1 MLSACPYE
9 KPSKIKQQVLD
20 ERAGNAVSNQAGS
33 SSAKNP
39 ILKQHKS
46 SLQPAKPNPKP
57 SKAERLKNRLA
68 SKCPPPSKERL
79 NEMMIQSNWSSLS
92 SSSGVGSSTR
102 SSFESNISN
111 TVHDEERNR
120 ANHEL
125 QSGGRCR
132 PAEAADIYRLCQ
144 CQDCRLS
151 GQEIYSRRPDPNPA
165 SRKTVVVPPYQAGG
179 RFAYHQAGGPNQTR
193 KAVSFRS
200 NVEQIGSHD
209 YRLLNDVEVEP
220 QFQSYYDNW
229 PPKDDSCDSLHVTKD
244 LSLSVSVPGEPRDDD
259 DYLHPRDCSTPKQAL
274 TVDPPQFVGSGE
286 RVLKAEVYSRGP
298 TKVLPPANN
307 RLFAGDYTCLC
318 SPDFVCV
325 HNNNQPAAQPKPA
338 SNRRK
343 KPPSPSSAA
352 AARGPYGLSGV
363 MPAQT
368 LAGGNF
374 SLSDDC
380 YECKNMSTYVN
391 LSRSG
396 QQPSATQADVSAAS
410 NGGYGS
416 QEYKRLIRSKQGYV
430 YANWQ
435 QENNEQPLANN
446 EDQHINYMSAARR
459 IQQAIEEC
467 EMCKEQLR
475 VQNGN
480 AEQLQC
486 NCPLGNQPPQM
497 SLQEGSSESSK
508 QRDLSGLT
516 ISRSYHTASSSL
528 PGSVAVPKGA
538 NLRADPALAN
548 LSELS
553 VLPVSTVS
561 SRLEHPNGISASKAM
576 MTSQQQ
582 PQQNGFMDSSAN
594 AANIDSSLSSLF
606 VYRHMSDDNQPQMGL
621 DEFDPDSLEITVN
634 KSANN
639 NGLNSKPAQS
649 QQPGSSWLK
658 SRPKSEYI
666 SLSSTTSSN
675 LSNARVPGAAANG
688 KSGYLASAIN
698 SRPSSSSKGPQLM
711 QVDSDLTQSS
721 LAKRRQLSNSL
732 QQQQQQQQSAQ
743 KQPKKKLLASKS
755 STDLSQSALSGRLS
769 RSSSA
774 TNTAGNPTNV
784 KAIYQCVKNHL
795 LDITKSSNASSSTT
809 GKSSINN
816 SSGTISTSA
825 ATLPRNF
832 TTGKSRSSK
841 SAQVCMLPNFKLNPF
856 APFQPITISEL
867 SMLCGYPITNLCANI
882 LLIRWKSFALSSP
895 NATKSCSP

>member
-1 MLSACPYE
+1 MNPT
-9 KPSKIKQQVLD
+9 
-20 ERAGNAVSNQAGS
+20 GS
-33 SSAKNP
+33 S
-39 ILKQHKS
+39 ILRQHKS
-46 SLQPAKPNPKP
+46 SLQLVNLKNPKP

-102 SSFESNISN
+102 SSFESNTSN
-111 TVHDEERNR
+111 SVHDDQRSRHN
-120 ANHEL
+120 NNNPQL
-125 QSGGRCR
+125 GGRCR
-132 PAEAADIYRLCQ
+132 PEEMADIYRLCQ

-151 GQEIYSRRPDPNPA
+151 GQEIYARRPDPNFA

-179 RFAYHQAGGPNQTR
+179 RVAYQQAPNQTR

-209 YRLLNDVEVEP
+209 YRLLNDVEVRP
-220 QFQSYYDNW
+220 QFQGYYDNW

-244 LSLSVSVPGEPRDDD
+244 LSLSISVPGEPRDDD

-274 TVDPPQFVGSGE
+274 AVAPPQFVGSGE

-298 TKVLPPANN
+298 TKVSPPAGT

-325 HNNNQPAAQPKPA
+325 HNNNQPAAEPRPV

-343 KPPSPSSAA
+343 KPPPSSSSAA
-352 AARGPYGLSGV
+352 ARRDLYGISGV
-363 MPAQT
+363 MSPQS
-368 LAGGNF
+368 LPVGNF

-391 LSRSG
+391 LSRSS
-396 QQPSATQADVSAAS
+396 QQPSVAQADMSATS
-410 NGGYGS
+410 SGGYGS
-416 QEYKRLIRSKQGYV
+416 QEYKRLIRNKQGYV
-430 YANWQ
+430 CANWQ
-435 QENNEQPLANN
+435 QDNTVQQPLANN
-446 EDQHINYMSAARR
+446 EHQQLNYMSAARQ

-475 VQNGN
+475 AQNGN
-480 AEQLQC
+480 ADQLQC
-486 NCPLGNQPPQM
+486 NCPLGDQPLPQM
-497 SLQEGSSESSK
+497 SLQEGTSESVK

-516 ISRSYHTASSSL
+516 TRSYHTASSSL
-528 PGSVAVPKGA
+528 PGSVAAASG
-538 NLRADPALAN
+538 ADPALAN
-548 LSELS
+548 VSELS
-553 VLPVSTVS
+553 VLPVPTTVS
-561 SRLEHPNGISASKAM
+561 SGLKPSKVM

-582 PQQNGFMDSSAN
+582 QANGFMDSSAN

-606 VYRHMSDDNQPQMGL
+606 VYRHMSDDNQPPMGL

-639 NGLNSKPAQS
+639 SGLNGKPAQS
-649 QQPGSSWLK
+649 QQSGSGWLK

-675 LSNARVPGAAANG
+675 LSNVRMPGAATNG
-688 KSGYLASAIN
+688 KPGYLAPTIN
-698 SRPSSSSKGPQLM
+698 TRLASNNKASSGPQLM
-711 QVDSDLTQSS
+711 QVDSDVTQSS

-732 QQQQQQQQSAQ
+732 QQQQQQQSGQRHS
-743 KQPKKKLLASKS
+743 KKKLLASKS
-755 STDLSQSALSGRLS
+755 STDLSSQNALSGRLS
-769 RSSSA
+769 RSSST
-774 TNTAGNPTNV
+774 TNTANNPTNV

-809 GKSSINN
+809 TGKSSLNN
-816 SSGTISTSA
+816 SSSTTVNSSA

-832 TTGKSRSSK
+832 TTTKSRSSK
-841 SAQVCMLPNFKLNPF
+841 SAQVCMIPNFQFNPF
-856 APFQPITISEL
+856 APDYIHPVLSESL
-867 SMLCGYPITNLCANI
+867 
-882 LLIRWKSFALSSP
+882 FALELP
-895 NATKSCSP
+895 DH